1 MINRLS
7 ILSNN
12 YSITKVEGQKNEFEY
27 TIKANE
33 IPIRHNTT
41 AIQCVFGFDLS
52 IDFEKPKILC

>member
-12 YSITKVEGQKNEFEY
+12 YSITKVDGQKSEFEY
-27 TIKANE
+27 TIKDNE

-52 IDFEKPKILC
+52 RDFES